1 MPHLFIAVT
10 AHGYGHLAQ
19 VAPVAVELSRR
30 IPGLRIT
37 LQGTV
42 DAAYCAERMSAGYR
56 HIAEA
61 ADVALPMDGPL
72 QVRWL
77 EGLAAFVDFEA
88 DYDRHLERQ
97 IARLHED
104 RPDLVLADIPWL
116 PLDAA
121 KRLGIPA
128 VGLCSLNWHDIL
140 VDGPIG
146 DQVPPTLAHRLR
158 QVYRGADLFLRPA
171 PSMPMA
177 WLPNGRDIGPIGA
190 RRRCAP
196 DDLRQR
202 LGIDAE
208 QRLVLLQFG
217 GAGRLA
223 LGGPRIPNVCFLTPD
238 AAAASGRDDVVLIG
252 ADGQPG
258 VLDVLAC
265 CDAVITKPGY
275 GTFAEAACNG
285 IPVAY
290 VPRPDWPEAPY
301 LIDWLAQQ
309 VPVQAIPAEDLAAG
323 RVEDALSSLFAAGI
337 TDPVEPRGVDEAAD
351 LIQALLIAA

>member
-19 VAPVAVELSRR
+19 VAPVAIALSRR

-42 DAAYCAERMSAGYR
+42 DVAYCAERMPAGYR
-56 HIAEA
+56 HVAEA

-88 DYDRHLERQ
+88 DYDRHLKRQ
-97 IARLHED
+97 VARLEED

-140 VDGPIG
+140 VEGPIG
-146 DQVPPTLAHRLR
+146 DQMPRTLADRLR
-158 QVYRGADLFLRPA
+158 QVYGGADLFLRPA

-190 RRRCAP
+190 RHRCAP
-196 DDLRQR
+196 DDLRHR

-223 LGGPRIPNVCFLTPD
+223 LGGPRIRGICFLTPD
-238 AAAASGRDDVVLIG
+238 AAAASGRDDIVLIG
-252 ADGQPG
+252 GEGQPG
-258 VLDVLAC
+258 VLDVLTC
-265 CDAVITKPGY
+265 CDAIITKPGY

-301 LIDWLAQQ
+301 LIDWLAQR

-323 RVEDALSSLFAAGI
+323 RVEDALSHLFASGPAE
-337 TDPVEPRGVDEAAD
+337 PVAPSGVDEAAD
-351 LIQALLIAA
+351 LIQALLTAG